1 MRKFGERESQS
12 ESERARESQRER
24 ESDLS
29 LSVSLSGSLTG
40 NLSFR
45 LCTAMA
51 CTSEHICST
60 SKGNNTCQNTPT
72 PQDVLSLCLQQV
84 TAAPNFWSQLWNLRE
99 QHDERGEAAVMI
111 LILFSCPESGLQTPD
126 SSNSIPTH
134 QPSKRLVTFETF
146 GQSDEET

>member
-60 SKGNNTCQNTPT
+60 SKGNNTCQNTP
-72 PQDVLSLCLQQV
+72 QDVLSLCLQQV

-126 SSNSIPTH
+126 SSNYIPTH
-134 QPSKRLVTFETF
+134 QPS
-146 GQSDEET
+146 

>member
-134 QPSKRLVTFETF
+134 QPS
-146 GQSDEET
+146 